1 LSLKFWLIHF
11 FQIIFDLTSYVLTR
25 KGSSKIW
32 RIIASQFKILKYFY
46 MSRLIY
52 MLLNIYQCDH
62 HCYKDF
68 WYKEF
73 VLSSQNINSKTI
85 VNQEGSPKI
94 LENCHIKLRATTQV
108 EFDTTSQSK
117 ILKHCVYELHSLIY
131 LKYWTVIVEVRL
143 VSLLQPT

>member
-1 LSLKFWLIHF
+1 LKFRLNHF
-11 FQIIFDLTSYVLTR
+11 FWIIFDLTFYVLTR

-32 RIIASQFKILKYFY
+32 GIIASQSKFVKHFY
-46 MSRLIY
+46 MIHLIY

-62 HCYKDF
+62 HCSKDF
-68 WYKEF
+68 WFKEF

-85 VNQEGSPKI
+85 VSHERSPKI

-117 ILKHCVYELHSLIY
+117 ILKHCIYELHSLIY
-131 LKYWTVIVEVRL
+131 LKYWSVIVDVRL
-143 VSLLQPT
+143 ASLLQPT